1 MSLNSRIVSRRSAA
15 IAARFGARAES
26 YECHADLQAAVAKR
40 LAALLPDLASPHVLE
55 LGCGTGLLSR
65 HLVARYP
72 TGNLVL
78 TDAAPAMIAECR
90 RNLANV
96 RGPRLSYEVMD
107 AGEVNARDGLDLIVS
122 SMALHW
128 LPDPAAAL
136 VRMRALLAPDGVLLY
151 ATLGPD
157 CFMEWRAI
165 LDAESLPSGIVDI
178 ATLPGVVED
187 EHLTPDNDSLS
198 FLRRMKAVGGLTPK
212 DGYVPL
218 SAGALRRAVRATN
231 LRFGGRVTWHIVY
244 GKLAQSADESAP
256 EASRSSPSTMP
267 S

>member
-1 MSLNSRIVSRRSAA
+1 MSVNSPMLSRRSAE
-15 IAARFGARAES
+15 IASRFGARAGS
-26 YECHADLQAAVAKR
+26 YEQHADLQTAVAAR
-40 LAALLPDLASPHVLE
+40 LAALLPDFDSPHVLE

-72 TGNLVL
+72 TGNIVL
-78 TDAAPAMIAECR
+78 TDAAPDMIAECR
-90 RNLANV
+90 RNLAHV

-107 AGEVNARDGLDLIVS
+107 AGEVNGRDGLDLIVT
-122 SMALHW
+122 SMVLHW
-128 LPDPAAAL
+128 LPNPAATLARL
-136 VRMRALLAPDGVLLY
+136 RSLLAPGGVLLY

-157 CFMEWRAI
+157 CFAEWRAI
-165 LDAESLPSGIVDI
+165 LNAESLPSGIADI
-178 ATLPGVVED
+178 PTLPGVVEE

-212 DGYVPL
+212 VGYAPL
-218 SAGALRRAVRATN
+218 PPGALRRAVRAIN

-244 GKLAQSADESAP
+244 GKLAQSEDESAP